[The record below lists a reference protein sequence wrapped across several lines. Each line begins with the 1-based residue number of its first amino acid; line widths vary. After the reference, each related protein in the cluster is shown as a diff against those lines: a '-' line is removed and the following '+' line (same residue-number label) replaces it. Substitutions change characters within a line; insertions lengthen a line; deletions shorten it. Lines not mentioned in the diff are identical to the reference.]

1 MELLQ
6 SCLKSFVYFGSGLSF
21 LYCFLELTKKK
32 RANTT
37 LIFVT
42 FLTGATLLRYAW
54 YFDRV
59 YLISPYLFLFL
70 YTGVSSVGPVLWSY
84 VNSRLLE
91 EWEEGVDLSFSIRK
105 QWPHLVPAILF
116 AFSEILFFTQ
126 DSGKLRELMSSS
138 QKEFSLDWI
147 HVAAF
152 LASIQVSSYAI
163 ACLRIYHKVSRKYEI
178 YELKLVWAVLLLP
191 VIANSFIG
199 AAFFLKNM
207 FLFEFGASCVSMILV
222 LMFVLRERN
231 PDFFDEMR
239 TVIRNSKYQNTA
251 LLPQEIKQADEKL
264 RRIMEEEFVYRDSEL
279 RLGDL
284 AAGLGLSLHQT
295 SRYLNEIQKMTFY
308 ELINRYRVKEAC
320 QLLLSHA
327 DKSVLE
333 VGFEV
338 GFNSKSAFNSQ
349 FVRAMGVSPGIYRK
363 NKSIGPQKS

>member
-21 LYCFLELTKKK
+21 LYCFLEWTKKR
-32 RANTT
+32 RANRT

-54 YFDRV
+54 YFDRL
-59 YLISPYLFLFL
+59 YFISPYLFLFL

-84 VNSRLLE
+84 VNSRLVE
-91 EWEEGVDLSFSIRK
+91 EWEEADLSFSVRR
-105 QWPHLVPAILF
+105 QWPHLIPAVLF

-126 DSGKLRELMSSS
+126 DSERLRELMSSS

-147 HVAAF
+147 HLAAI
-152 LASIQVSSYAI
+152 LASIQVSSYSV
-163 ACLRIYHKVSRKYEI
+163 ACLWIYHKVSRKYEI
-178 YELKLVWAVLLLP
+178 YELKLVWVVLLLP
-191 VIANSFIG
+191 VVANSFIG

-207 FLFEFGASCVSMILV
+207 FLFELGAGCVSMILV

-295 SRYLNEIQKMTFY
+295 SRYLNEIQRMTFY
-308 ELINRYRVKEAC
+308 ELINRYRVQEAC
-320 QLLLSHA
+320 KLLLSQA

-363 NKSIGPQKS
+363 NKSSSPPKT